1 MTKKTNGYK
10 LDLANQTLTMTAAFE
25 AAANDPNSDEYALVR
40 QLLND
45 FPKLKLVRKTHKTPT
60 RYKNSDGS
68 ITSHNKFKGLTYEK
82 MEKYII
88 AISPKNDTDYLETF
102 YNVRDFAEAFC
113 TSPYSLVSRW
123 FLAQFPMYFSFS
135 FYYVEFPPKIID
147 FSAFIEKVKEHPAAI
162 LEEPTEEE
170 IGA

>member
-68 ITSHNKFKGLTYEK
+68 FT
-82 MEKYII
+82 
-88 AISPKNDTDYLETF
+88 
-102 YNVRDFAEAFC
+102 R
-113 TSPYSLVSRW
+113 VS
-123 FLAQFPMYFSFS
+123 FGF
-135 FYYVEFPPKIID
+135 
-147 FSAFIEKVKEHPAAI
+147 
-162 LEEPTEEE
+162 
-170 IGA
+170 